1 MNISEILGIGAT
13 TFIVL
18 GFCFKKVNTIRMLNM
33 VGSIMFIIYGLMI
46 GATYTWIANGILF
59 CINAIYIIK
68 SYLSKKDQ
76 KDGHRT
82 NSK

>member
-18 GFCFKKVNTIRMLNM
+18 GFCFKKVNTIRILNM

-46 GATYTWIANGILF
+46 GATYTWIANGILL
-59 CINAIYIIK
+59 CINATYITK

-76 KDGHRT
+76 KDGRRT

>member
-18 GFCFKKVNTIRMLNM
+18 GFCFKKVNTIRILNM

-59 CINAIYIIK
+59 CINATYIIK

-76 KDGHRT
+76 KDGHK
-82 NSK
+82 ND

>member
-18 GFCFKKVNTIRMLNM
+18 GFCFKKVNSIRILNM

-59 CINAIYIIK
+59 CINATYIIK
-68 SYLSKKDQ
+68 PHLKKKDQ
-76 KDGHRT
+76 KDGCRT